1 MFQPLTL
8 RVGDCGL
15 LLRILHTLQCTVNVA
30 SIKVGRQGQ
39 LKHISLFKG
48 IFIKKNELS
57 NRIKVFWVFFYFI
70 SLHKKYWF
78 RWFKD
83 SGGSQFSNTH
93 IFPLSFY
100 DAPSTLF
107 KIFLQGKAFFF
118 HVLS

>member
-1 MFQPLTL
+1 MVQPLTL

-39 LKHISLFKG
+39 LKHISLFKR

-57 NRIKVFWVFFYFI
+57 NRSKVFWVFFYFI